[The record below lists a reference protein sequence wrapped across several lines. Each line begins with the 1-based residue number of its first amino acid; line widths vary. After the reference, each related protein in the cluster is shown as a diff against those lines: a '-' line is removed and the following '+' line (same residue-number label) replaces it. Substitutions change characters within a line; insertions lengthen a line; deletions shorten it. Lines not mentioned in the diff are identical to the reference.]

1 MCFLQAKYMSCH
13 GYVIFLFHL
22 LQGIC
27 IIRVVLIYH
36 LFTSYIVCSQ
46 ENTCVDQLLGTSIF
60 WHRMVFK
67 LMSHCKTIR
76 IRKHVYM
83 STYHVFCLKSTI
95 SIKDVYN

>member
-67 LMSHCKTIR
+67 LMSHCKTKNQEAR
-76 IRKHVYM
+76 LHVNLPCFLLEINY
-83 STYHVFCLKSTI
+83 
-95 SIKDVYN
+95 